1 MFKKQGIHILESNLA
16 ICNKSFKN
24 DPPHRTTG
32 EAQASTTA
40 VVHHIVAEGKVRWEP
55 LDSFFYVSYTL
66 ETKRRP
72 KVTSRPNTAL
82 CPSCVAH
89 EAALEQSCAHLFMCL
104 LSMAAS
110 RPQQPGEQASR
121 CMWRSLLFATTNC
134 PDTVKTWKCF
144 KCHQYCNTMPFFF
157 FLITSA
163 HPPKQ
168 EAKKRTF
175 MCCAFKAQQNV
186 DDSDI
191 KRGGK
196 ALCLSCND
204 PTAVLKVYVYI
215 NTTRLSTLQNNP
227 SLQKSKSEKLH
238 NFK

>member
-1 MFKKQGIHILESNLA
+1 MFQ
-16 ICNKSFKN
+16 
-24 DPPHRTTG
+24 
-32 EAQASTTA
+32 
-40 VVHHIVAEGKVRWEP
+40 
-55 LDSFFYVSYTL
+55 VSSVL
-66 ETKRRP
+66 
-72 KVTSRPNTAL
+72 
-82 CPSCVAH
+82 
-89 EAALEQSCAHLFMCL
+89 
-104 LSMAAS
+104 
-110 RPQQPGEQASR
+110 
-121 CMWRSLLFATTNC
+121 
-134 PDTVKTWKCF
+134 
-144 KCHQYCNTMPFFF
+144 QYHAFFFF

>member
-16 ICNKSFKN
+16 ICNRSFKN

-55 LDSFFYVSYTL
+55 LDSFFYVFYTL

-144 KCHQYCNTMPFFF
+144 KCHQYCLLTVWGGWNHWHSCL
-157 FLITSA
+157 LIWQVIFYFSWGFWYVVSPEDTSRV
-163 HPPKQ
+163 
-168 EAKKRTF
+168 EESW
-175 MCCAFKAQQNV
+175 
-186 DDSDI
+186 DSMDYTHWAPHDHLE
-191 KRGGK
+191 KFQ
-196 ALCLSCND
+196 
-204 PTAVLKVYVYI
+204 VY
-215 NTTRLSTLQNNP
+215 
-227 SLQKSKSEKLH
+227 
-238 NFK
+238 F

>member
-1 MFKKQGIHILESNLA
+1 MLICLCAFCLWLPPGHSSQESRHHGACGALFSLQPQTAQTQLKLENVSSVISTA
-16 ICNKSFKN
+16 I
-24 DPPHRTTG
+24 P
-32 EAQASTTA
+32 
-40 VVHHIVAEGKVRWEP
+40 
-55 LDSFFYVSYTL
+55 
-66 ETKRRP
+66 
-72 KVTSRPNTAL
+72 
-82 CPSCVAH
+82 
-89 EAALEQSCAHLFMCL
+89 CL
-104 LSMAAS
+104 
-110 RPQQPGEQASR
+110 
-121 CMWRSLLFATTNC
+121 
-134 PDTVKTWKCF
+134 
-144 KCHQYCNTMPFFF
+144 FFF